1 MIMNFTLL
9 LAIFLI
15 LGANTKAINRL
26 DTIENDRISEGDQL
40 ISTLGM
46 FKLTLQNSCLFKI

>member
-1 MIMNFTLL
+1 MNFTLL

-26 DTIENDRISEGDQL
+26 DTIENGQISAGDEL
-40 ISTLGM
+40 VSTLGM
-46 FKLTLQNSCLFKI
+46 FKLTLQKSCLFNI